1 MTRTDR
7 LAQTKEKTA
16 MAPNLSTH
24 RPSEPDPETWT
35 PEGTIVAQRY
45 RALAGATVLVYT
57 ASGERG
63 TSFYAAACLGCT
75 FRAAQTPA
83 HNPMSEQDAALA
95 ANAHAAGCRAMP
107 RGVPAAPDSD
117 QAAKIVR
124 SRLWSKRTYS
134 DKPRTVHM
142 SDFHQDRV
150 DLRRPA
156 EFIKQTMLQLV
167 RDEPDFLT
175 TEPCSSGTGTRFLV
189 QPHPSRS

>member
-1 MTRTDR
+1 
-7 LAQTKEKTA
+7 
-16 MAPNLSTH
+16 MALSLPTH
-24 RPSEPDPETWT
+24 RPAEPDPETCT

-45 RALAGATVLVYT
+45 RALEGATVLVYT
-57 ASGERG
+57 VSGERG

-75 FRAAQTPA
+75 FRAAETA
-83 HNPMSEQDAALA
+83 ARTPMSEQDAALA
-95 ANAHAAGCRAMP
+95 VNAHAAGCRAVP
-107 RGVPAAPDSD
+107 RGVPAAPDGD

-134 DKPRTVHM
+134 DQPRTVNL

-156 EFIKQTMLQLV
+156 DFIKRTMLQLV

-175 TEPCSSGTGTRFLV
+175 AEPCSSGTGIRFLV
-189 QPHPSRS
+189 LPHPSRS

>member
-1 MTRTDR
+1 
-7 LAQTKEKTA
+7 
-16 MAPNLSTH
+16 MASSPFTH
-24 RPSEPDPETWT
+24 RPATPDPETWT
-35 PEGTIVAQRY
+35 PEGTIVVQRY
-45 RALAGATVLVYT
+45 RALEGATVLVYT

-75 FRAAQTPA
+75 FRAAKTTA
-83 HNPMSEQDAALA
+83 HNPMSEQDAAAA

-107 RGVPAAPDSD
+107 RGVPAAPDGD
-117 QAAKIVR
+117 QAATIVR

-134 DKPRTVHM
+134 DQPHIVNL

-156 EFIKQTMLQLV
+156 DFIKRTMLQLV
-167 RDEPDFLT
+167 DDEPDFLT